1 MLLVVKPASNFIQRD
16 RSW

>member
-1 MLLVVKPASNFIQRD
+1 MLLVVKPASNFIQRE